1 MGKVFSFRKMQ
12 KVRGKKESK
21 CIMLFGIA
29 RLLIKLYKYYIY
41 TSKRRGAIYAMRQ
54 LDDRMDAGF
63 SPKVCKF

>member
-1 MGKVFSFRKMQ
+1 
-12 KVRGKKESK
+12 
-21 CIMLFGIA
+21 MLFGIA